1 MRNIFLIFAAVG
13 LMSCGGGSVEV
24 DPHAGH
30 DHSTEEGHDH
40 GAESV
45 DEHAGHDHGSEAV
58 EETGDG
64 HAHEGGIT
72 LSEVQANSLG
82 LTYEKVEPSQ
92 FSAAVRVSGVIEPS
106 TADNS
111 TIVAMVSGIVKI
123 NASGLNIGSAVS
135 SGSKLF
141 TIESGNLADNN
152 VGNRVS
158 IAKSALEKAQS
169 DYDRVLSLSKDNL
182 ATGAQVE
189 EVKLAL
195 QTAKKSYE
203 SLSKAAII
211 ASPIGGYITSL
222 EVKNGDYVTEGQPL
236 ATVSSGKSLVIKADL
251 PSRYFGLLP
260 KISEANIMT
269 PYDGSV
275 YTMSELNGRLLS
287 KGNTVSQ
294 GSYSVPILFSVDN
307 RARLVSGSALEVF
320 LITSKVDN
328 VISVPTTSL
337 TEEQGAFYVYI
348 RTCVDSY
355 EKVSVK
361 VGDSNGERIEI
372 LSGLHAGDNVVTS
385 GAYFVRLASAS
396 NSIPH
401 GHSH

>member
-1 MRNIFLIFAAVG
+1 MRNIFLVFAAVG

-40 GAESV
+40 GAESA

-58 EETGDG
+58 KEAGDG

-72 LSEVQANSLG
+72 LSEVQATSLG

-123 NASGLNIGSAVS
+123 NAIGLNIGSAVS
-135 SGSKLF
+135 IGSKLF

-169 DYDRVLSLSKDNL
+169 DFDRVLSLSKDNL
-182 ATGAQVE
+182 ATAAQVE

-203 SLSKAAII
+203 SLSKAAVIG
-211 ASPIGGYITSL
+211 SPIGGYITSL
-222 EVKNGDYVTEGQPL
+222 DVKNGDYVAEGQPL

-275 YTMSELNGRLLS
+275 YTMRELNGRLLS
-287 KGNTVSQ
+287 KSNTVAQ

-307 RARLVSGSALEVF
+307 RAGLVSGSALEVF
-320 LITSKVDN
+320 LITSKMDN
-328 VISVPTTSL
+328 VISVPTSSL

-355 EKVSVK
+355 EKVAVK
-361 VGDSNGERIEI
+361 VGDSNGERTEI